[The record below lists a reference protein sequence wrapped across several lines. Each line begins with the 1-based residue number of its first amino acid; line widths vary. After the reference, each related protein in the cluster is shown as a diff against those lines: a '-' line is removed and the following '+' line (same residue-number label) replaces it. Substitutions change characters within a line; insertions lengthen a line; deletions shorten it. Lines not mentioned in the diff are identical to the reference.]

1 MEDYV
6 VYHLTG
12 KRQIDYSL
20 ATRTM
25 AFDIKKLDWSKEIF
39 EVAGIDVNK
48 MSKTVP
54 TGTDAGVITAEAA
67 EKTA

>member
-39 EVAGIDVNK
+39 EVAG
-48 MSKTVP
+48 MM
-54 TGTDAGVITAEAA
+54 
-67 EKTA
+67 